1 VNGSAGPDPVLNLQG
16 RTAVVTGA
24 GSGIARAVALGFG
37 RAGATVRAVDL
48 DRDAAA
54 DTVAALT
61 AAGAP
66 ASAHRCD
73 VTNGAQ
79 VAALAQ
85 YVLAQGPVDVLVNAV
100 GGSRLK
106 PFVEMDEAWWD
117 RELTFNLKSAFLCC
131 HAFVPAMVER
141 GTGCVINFASG
152 QGVQPAPGRAAY
164 SAAKAGIIGL
174 TRTLALECAP
184 SGVRVNAVAPS
195 MTDTPRLRAVV
206 DADTWAA
213 YAQRVP
219 LGRVA
224 EPNDVASAVLFLA
237 SAHASYLTG
246 QVLHV
251 NGGQYMP

>member
-1 VNGSAGPDPVLNLQG
+1 MNGSAGPDPVLSLHGQ
-16 RTAVVTGA
+16 TAVVTGA

-48 DRDAAA
+48 DWDAAV
-54 DTVAALT
+54 DSVAALT
-61 AAGAP
+61 AAGWP

-73 VTNGAQ
+73 VTNGAE

-85 YVLAQGPVDVLVNAV
+85 DVLAQGPVDVLVNAV

-131 HAFVPAMVER
+131 RAFLPAMMER
-141 GTGCVINFASG
+141 RTGCVINFASG

-164 SAAKAGIIGL
+164 SAAKAGIIGF
-174 TRTLALECAP
+174 TRTVALELAP
-184 SGVRVNAVAPS
+184 YGVRVNAVAPGP
-195 MTDTPRLRAVV
+195 TATERVRRNWDDAGWARLNAE
-206 DADTWAA
+206 
-213 YAQRVP
+213 QP
-219 LGRVA
+219 LGRVSEPEDIA
-224 EPNDVASAVLFLA
+224 EAIHFLA
-237 SAHASYLTG
+237 GPRARMITG

-251 NGGQYMP
+251 NGGQVMP

>member
-1 VNGSAGPDPVLNLQG
+1 MNVDAGRDPVLSLQG
-16 RTAVVTGA
+16 KTAVVTGA
-24 GSGIARAVALGFG
+24 GSGIARAVALSFG

-48 DRDAAA
+48 DHAAA
-54 DTVAALT
+54 AATVAALT
-61 AAGAP
+61 GAGWS

-73 VTNGAQ
+73 VTDGAQ
-79 VAALAQ
+79 VTALA
-85 YVLAQGPVDVLVNAV
+85 LDAQSLGPIDVLVNAV

-117 RELTFNLKSAFLCC
+117 REITFNLKSAFLCC
-131 HAFVPAMVER
+131 RAFLPAMVER
-141 GTGCVINFASG
+141 RTGCVINFASG
-152 QGVQPAPGRAAY
+152 QGIQPAPGRAAY

-195 MTDTPRLRAVV
+195 MTNTPRLRAAV
-206 DADTWAA
+206 DDAAWAA
-213 YAQRVP
+213 YAERVP

-251 NGGQYMP
+251 NGGLYMP